1 VKGEFRQVQIDHSDG
16 VGLGEFWIVGVNGCS
31 VRVSGRGLRG
41 ISGLL
46 NSLDGSA
53 NLGVSGRWFPYVSW
67 GRATELLWRVQL
79 PPRKSIPVTKGHS
92 QAQDEGA
99 VRRMSF

>member
-1 VKGEFRQVQIDHSDG
+1 MGLVKGEFRQVQIDYADG

-31 VRVSGRGLRG
+31 VRVSG
-41 ISGLL
+41 LL
-46 NSLDGSA
+46 TSLDGSA

-79 PPRKSIPVTKGHS
+79 PRKSIPVTRGHS